1 MQNFEFVAGTPTWF
15 SIKLHH
21 GGKFTKIAD
30 IKNIGGQVCYID
42 YVDIDEFSVH
52 ELDDIMLDLGYPDP
66 QMTEVVDISDS
77 PVISYHSKIPNGD
90 FQFGLRALGNDQYV
104 INLSKYIP
112 HNKLIEV
119 YNGKTNLLTYFMS
132 PNAKGKVVIM
142 ELPENDDQEAKVHV
156 ESPLRNMNRVNDEP
170 IDDIDE
176 LKEKIVDQDAT
187 TCVMDNIG
195 DEMTGVQD
203 ATTMLQLLIED
214 ATTPLTNDVE
224 QFNELFDNLM
234 DNLIRSEEDDFEY
247 EEDDAKYEEDDA
259 EYEDV
264 VSNSED
270 VNVPEKVKH
279 FEDEDKVDYIIDE
292 EFRDHLWR
300 CASVPTIPE
309 FEHLMKEFS

>member
-1 MQNFEFVAGTPTWF
+1 MYAGIPTWF

-30 IKNIGGQVCYID
+30 KKNIGGEVCYID
-42 YVDIDEFSVH
+42 YVDIDEFPVH
-52 ELDDIMLDLGYPDP
+52 ELDAIMLDLGYPDP
-66 QMTEVVDISDS
+66 RMTGVVDVSDS
-77 PVISYHSKIPNGD
+77 PVIYYHFNIPNGD
-90 FQFGLRALGNDQYV
+90 FQFGLRAYANDQDV

-119 YNGKTNLLTYFMS
+119 YTKHGKTNLLTCFMS
-132 PNAKGKVVIM
+132 PNAKGKVVIE
-142 ELPENDDQEAKVHV
+142 ELTENDDQEAEVHV
-156 ESPLRNMNRVNDEP
+156 ESSLRNMNRVNDEP
-170 IDDIDE
+170 IDDINE
-176 LKEKIVDQDAT
+176 LKEKIIDQDAT

-203 ATTMLQLLIED
+203 PITIDQGCYKQDTLKL
-214 ATTPLTNDVE
+214 
-224 QFNELFDNLM
+224 DN
-234 DNLIRSEEDDFEY
+234 I
-247 EEDDAKYEEDDA
+247 EDDAKYEEDDA

-270 VNVPEKVKH
+270 VDVLEKVKH

-300 CASVPTIPE
+300 CASEPTIPK
-309 FEHLMKEFS
+309 FEHLMNDFS